1 VLINSSMADP
11 RLIHIFNL
19 VLTPLQSAGMLYLIV
34 TIASAAAVR
43 SLYQRL
49 DVE

>member
-1 VLINSSMADP
+1 MLAVYLLSLILA
-11 RLIHIFNL
+11 
-19 VLTPLQSAGMLYLIV
+19 LTPLQSAGMLYLIV